1 MYHVVRD
8 IGLKYTFDPLRLSDV
23 IGGDDD
29 DDDDDVEERKGRN
42 IAKGVGESSKPSAT
56 IPRF

>member
-23 IGGDDD
+23 IGGN
-29 DDDDDVEERKGRN
+29 DDDVEERKGRN
-42 IAKGVGESSKPSAT
+42 IAKGGVGESSKPMQPS
-56 IPRF
+56 PDSS

>member
-23 IGGDDD
+23 IG
-29 DDDDDVEERKGRN
+29 DDDDVEERKGRN
-42 IAKGVGESSKPSAT
+42 IAKGVEGGGW
-56 IPRF
+56 